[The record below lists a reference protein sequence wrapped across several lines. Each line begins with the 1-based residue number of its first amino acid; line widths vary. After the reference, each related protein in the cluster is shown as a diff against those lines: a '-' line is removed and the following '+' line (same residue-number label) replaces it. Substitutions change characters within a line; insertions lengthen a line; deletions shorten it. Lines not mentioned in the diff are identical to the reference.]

1 MDLSKIEK
9 LYSNNIKEFGINSK
23 AVGWNTN
30 QSQNLRFDKLLQV
43 ITDTTSPFSINEL
56 GCGYGELFKY
66 LNEKEFNIERY
77 NGYDISKPMLD
88 SCKTYN
94 LDNEKI
100 TLFNKSK
107 IESKADF
114 TITSGIF
121 NVPFDND
128 KKSWEKYINDTLEN
142 MFEFSH
148 IGIAFNLLTS
158 FVDYEADNLYYGNPT
173 HFFDF
178 CKKKFS
184 KKVNLIH
191 DYDLYEWT
199 IVVLK

>member
-1 MDLSKIEK
+1 MNLDKIEK
-9 LYSNNIKEFGINSK
+9 LYSNNIKEFGIDSR

-30 QSQNLRFDKLLQV
+30 QTQSLRFEKLLQV
-43 ITDTTSPFSINEL
+43 ITDASNPFSINEL

-66 LNEKEFNIERY
+66 LNENNFNVERF

-88 SCKTYN
+88 SCRIYN
-94 LDNEKI
+94 HDNDKI
-100 TLFNKSK
+100 TLFNKPK

-121 NVPFDND
+121 NVPCGND
-128 KKSWEKYINDTLEN
+128 KESWEKYVKETLEN
-142 MFEFSH
+142 MFEFSNK
-148 IGIAFNLLTS
+148 GIAFNLLTS
-158 FVDYEADNLYYGNPT
+158 FVDYEADNLYYGSPT

-184 KKVNLIH
+184 NKVTLIH

-199 IVVLK
+199 NIVFK